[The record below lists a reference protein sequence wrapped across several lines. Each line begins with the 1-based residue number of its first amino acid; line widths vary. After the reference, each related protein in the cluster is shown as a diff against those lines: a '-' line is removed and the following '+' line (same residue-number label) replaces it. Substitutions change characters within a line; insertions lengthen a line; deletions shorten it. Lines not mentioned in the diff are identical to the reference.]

1 MLEATPCVGASV
13 LPIALVGWVPG
24 EAGRASRDRSDH
36 GTSTMTQTDRTL
48 HVQR

>member
-1 MLEATPCVGASV
+1 MASV
-13 LPIALVGWVPG
+13 LPIALVGSVPG
-24 EAGRASRDRSDH
+24 EAARASQDRSDP